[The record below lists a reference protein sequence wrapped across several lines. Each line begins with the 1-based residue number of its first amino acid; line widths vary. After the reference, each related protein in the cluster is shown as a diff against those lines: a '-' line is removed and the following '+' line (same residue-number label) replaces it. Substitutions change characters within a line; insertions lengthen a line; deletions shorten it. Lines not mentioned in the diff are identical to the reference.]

1 MVASMPDDAL
11 WTRDITLASQA
22 TSAAQ
27 ARRFVRH
34 HLDAN
39 HLGAVVDDVELVA
52 SELATNAMQHAG
64 TPFHLTLQA
73 FDHTLRL
80 TVSDG
85 SRSGPVRLMA
95 GTLDIGGRGLEIVDL
110 LSRDWGFL
118 EDGAGKSVWVE
129 FDPVRGTAEKHE
141 CSQGSRSDP

>member
-1 MVASMPDDAL
+1 MPDDAL

-27 ARRFVRH
+27 ARRFVRQ

-39 HLGAVVDDVELVA
+39 HLEALVDDVELVA
-52 SELATNAMQHAG
+52 SELATNTMQHAG

-73 FDHTLRL
+73 FDRTLRL

-85 SRSGPVRLMA
+85 SRSEPVRLMA

-118 EDGAGKSVWVE
+118 EDGGGKSVWVE
-129 FDPVRGTAEKHE
+129 FDPVRVTAEKHE
-141 CSQGSRSDP
+141 CAQGSRADP